1 MKPFMFVTDLDN
13 TLVGDDATLLELN
26 QKLSQHRQEYGTKI
40 VYATGR
46 SLFLYQQLKAEKNLL
61 DPDGL
66 VVAVGTEIYLNG
78 SQMPDSHWS
87 EKLSA
92 GWNKEVV
99 LSTTADFSELV
110 PQPDSEQGAFK
121 VSFYLEEPD
130 AAKVLPQLKSKL
142 NTAGLDIKLIYSSGI
157 DLDIVPISSDKGQA
171 MQFLRQKWNFV
182 AERTVACGDS
192 GNDIALF
199 AAGKERGII
208 VGNARP
214 ELLTWHNGNPV
225 EHRYLAKDVCAGG
238 ILEGL
243 KYFGL
248 ME

>member
-1 MKPFMFVTDLDN
+1 MFVTDLDN
-13 TLVGDDATLLELN
+13 TLVGNDEALVELS
-26 QKLSQHRQEYGTKI
+26 QKLSQHRQKYGTKI

-46 SLFLYQQLKAEKNLL
+46 SLFLYQELKEEKNLL
-61 DPDGL
+61 DPDAL

-78 SQMPDSHWS
+78 SQIPDSQWS
-87 EKLSA
+87 DKLSG
-92 GWNKEVV
+92 GWNKQVV
-99 LSTTADFSELV
+99 LSTTADFPELV
-110 PQPDSEQGAFK
+110 PQPDSEQGDFK
-121 VSFYLEEPD
+121 VSFYLKESH

-171 MQFLRQKWNFV
+171 MQFLREKWNFV
-182 AERTVACGDS
+182 SERTVACGDS

-199 AAGKERGII
+199 TAGKERGII

-214 ELLTWHNGNPV
+214 ELLTWHNDNPA
-225 EHRYLAKDVCAGG
+225 EHRYLAKNVCAGG